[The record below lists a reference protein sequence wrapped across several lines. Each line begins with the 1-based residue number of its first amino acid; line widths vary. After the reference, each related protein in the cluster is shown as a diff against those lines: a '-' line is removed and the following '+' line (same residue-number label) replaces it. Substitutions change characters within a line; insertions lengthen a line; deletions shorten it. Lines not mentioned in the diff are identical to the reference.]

1 VLARALLSFPAI
13 LCAAGLA
20 ADVIQV
26 SRSPADHAPLPPPQV
41 SRTGIRASQPR
52 VPVPVFHPSIL
63 LEALEYKVPDLDSL
77 VLEPRNPRAERSL
90 ARLRIPLPE
99 RHPEPSGQP
108 EPDRVPPELIQVS
121 AVQPHLLEMVLPR
134 PSVDPSEVLLDDLL
148 PLDPRWPM
156 GWPGIGWV
164 DFPVLLVELPL
175 VKPPDPKK
183 KKKKEDEE
191 DPPPVVPEPRTALL
205 LALGL
210 ALFGIAGR
218 KRVRPNPPGSPG

>member
-1 VLARALLSFPAI
+1 MLARALLSFPAI

-26 SRSPADHAPLPPPQV
+26 SGSPAVHAPLPPPKV

-52 VPVPVFHPSIL
+52 IPVPVFHPSIL
-63 LEALEYKVPDLDSL
+63 LEALEFKVPDLDSL
-77 VLEPRNPRAERSL
+77 DLELRHSRAERSL

-99 RHPEPSGQP
+99 KPPEPSGQP
-108 EPDRVPPELIQVS
+108 ELVPVRAELIQMS
-121 AVQPHLLEMVLPR
+121 AVQPHLLELVLPR
-134 PSVDPSEVLLDDLL
+134 PSVDPSDGPLGEFPLLD
-148 PLDPRWPM
+148 PWWPV

-164 DFPVLLVELPL
+164 DFPILLVDLPL
-175 VKPPDPKK
+175 VKPPPDS
-183 KKKKEDEE
+183 KKKKEEDEE
-191 DPPPVVPEPRTALL
+191 EPPPAVPEPGTALL

-218 KRVRPNPPGSPG
+218 KRVRPNPSG